1 VQVVRALVQNAHLA
15 LGAHLHQLIPVT
27 LTCLVAKNLGASAA
41 EDHWSLRDSA
51 AAVVGAIIG
60 RFGQEY
66 PDVQTRISRQL
77 LKAFLDP
84 SKPLATHY
92 GARSCCPPVTGCN
105 QTRSTLSLGHS
116 QLCACRLAASLYSV
130 DLD

>member
-1 VQVVRALVQNAHLA
+1 MQNAHLA
-15 LGAHLHQLIPVT
+15 LGPHLHQLIPVT
-27 LTCLVAKNLGASAA
+27 LTCLVAKNLGASSA

-60 RFGQEY
+60 RFGREY

-92 GARSCCPPVTGCN
+92 GACPRCPSDWLQPQRSS
-105 QTRSTLSLGHS
+105 QLLFGHS
-116 QLCACRLAASLYSV
+116 QLCACRLAALLCSV
-130 DLD
+130 ESG